1 MPKIKCRTK
10 DGLEVD
16 LEISVMY
23 RVDPAEIYKI
33 YMTYGESSSEK
44 EILLRIIIDSVSD
57 TVTAYTSNDMFTKR
71 SLIKQAIFEDLKK
84 NVLDL
89 TWHEVVFFQ
98 LRSLSLPDDY
108 EREIEITEVK
118 GQDILKAQA
127 E

>member
-71 SLIKQAIFEDLKK
+71 SIIKQAIFEDLKK